1 MYEDILP
8 RRALDKAVPFRPI
21 KPLHC
26 SLLSHGRNSFS
37 YMKNSSPDSPF
48 VSPRQGQGTPS
59 REPVELGC
67 IYAARKIASKSKRLL
82 SSQHA
87 TTA

>member
-1 MYEDILP
+1 MHEDILP

-21 KPLHC
+21 EPLHC
-26 SLLSHGRNSFS
+26 SFLSHGRNSFS

-67 IYAARKIASKSKRLL
+67 ISCCAKNRFQKQK
-82 SSQHA
+82 
-87 TTA
+87 TP